1 MTKLR
6 TSLKSRTLPKLLLLA
21 PLVVAAQISFA
32 DDVADE
38 YAAAELRET
47 YTEIFGA
54 EMTDLYSDAELNEQG
69 YSLLVTHLDDGAA
82 LLVSRVSAA
91 IAIQEVTA
99 DPIPDGLFESLMDY
113 SLASA
118 VADEQLE
125 ALELLAGQGHP
136 SSLMYL
142 ELFLNQ
148 EDDAVRTET
157 MYQLSGLADDATAY
171 DLLLNQALMYPERI
185 TDLLIS
191 ELASTDTEIDADSE

>member
-1 MTKLR
+1 MNTNI
-6 TSLKSRTLPKLLLLA
+6 PNPVFFLLA
-21 PLVVAAQISFA
+21 PVALVAQLSFA
-32 DDVADE
+32 DEAE
-38 YAAAELRET
+38 NAYAEGELRET
-47 YTEIFGA
+47 FTEIFGSDYA
-54 EMTDLYSDAELNEQG
+54 NQYSDSELQG
-69 YSLLVTHLDDGAA
+69 QAYDLLSSELEDGSA

-99 DPIPDGLFESLMDY
+99 EPVPDGLFESLMDY
-113 SLASA
+113 SLASS

-191 ELASTDTEIDADSE
+191 ELASTDTDIDADSE